1 MDFVVSNILKR
12 RIVQNIS
19 GEIIDQYVVKC
30 LCTIEFRP
38 LTVKFTSFFYD
49 KYAHDKY
56 LII

>member
-1 MDFVVSNILKR
+1 MFLFLYLLKR
-12 RIVQNIS
+12 RIAQNIS
-19 GEIIDQYVVKC
+19 EEIIDQYVVKC

>member
-19 GEIIDQYVVKC
+19 EEIIDQYVVKC

-49 KYAHDKY
+49 KYVHDKY